1 MIRAL
6 DGCASSAAAAD
17 LDSADRV
24 DEGAGDGGLIGQ
36 LTRRRAES
44 GLSQARVAE
53 LMRTS
58 QSAVARFESGRHDA
72 QLSTVLRYA
81 DALGLSL
88 DLVEAARTPAGLQ
101 PARERPADGSAA
113 AIAATPDRLD
123 PEHVLTGRQRE
134 VLQVIRDSVQQRGY
148 PPSLQ
153 EIGGAVGLTSTSS
166 VNFQLSALQR
176 KGFLRRDAGEAR
188 TVELRLPD
196 HPAPPP
202 EGGQVARTSGIYVP
216 PQDTAYV
223 PLVGSIA
230 AGDPVLAEEHVEDVI
245 PLPRRLVGE
254 GTLFLLKVVGDSM
267 VNAAIADGDLV
278 VVRQQQEADNGNIVA
293 AMIDGMVTVKTF
305 RRTGGHCWLIPHNPA
320 YAPILGDEAIILGRV
335 VAVVRTV

>member
-1 MIRAL
+1 M
-6 DGCASSAAAAD
+6 DGRASSAAAAD

-24 DEGAGDGGLIGQ
+24 DEGAGDGGLISR

-58 QSAVARFESGRHDA
+58 QSAVARLESGRHDA
-72 QLSTVLRYA
+72 QLSTVIRYA
-81 DALGLSL
+81 EALGLSL
-88 DLVEAARTPAGLQ
+88 DLVEGAAPQTEGPAVVT
-101 PARERPADGSAA
+101 E
-113 AIAATPDRLD
+113 TPDRLD

-134 VLQVIRDSVQQRGY
+134 VLQAIRDSVQQRGY

-153 EIGGAVGLTSTSS
+153 EIGRAVGLTSTSS

-176 KGFLRRDAGEAR
+176 KGFLQRDAGRAR
-188 TVELRLPD
+188 TVESRLPD
-196 HPAPPP
+196 HPAPRPGP
-202 EGGQVARTSGIYVP
+202 AQVARMSGIYVP
-216 PQDTAYV
+216 PMDTAYV
-223 PLVGSIA
+223 PLVGRVA
-230 AGDPVLAEEHVEDVI
+230 AGNPVLAEEHVEDVI
-245 PLPRRLVGE
+245 PLPRHLVGE

-267 VNAAIADGDLV
+267 LNAAIADGDLV
-278 VVRQQQEADNGNIVA
+278 VVRQQHEADNGDIVA
-293 AMIDGMVTVKTF
+293 AMIDGEATVKTF
-305 RRTGGHCWLIPHNPA
+305 QQSDGHCWLIPHSPA